1 MDSWSEFIASKRL
14 QSALQS
20 RSELY
25 FGFEEIDGEDDYGEE
40 FPCPFCSEDFDIV
53 GLCCHIEEEHWDESK
68 NGICPVCETR
78 VGMDMV
84 VHITMQHSYLF
95 KMQRQRRLR
104 KGSAGSHSTLSLL
117 RKELEEEHLQSLF
130 GSSRVVSSNAAP
142 DTLLSSFMHSFPLA
156 DPQKNVEPHPLD
168 EGNLAGKSL
177 KKKAAESIEPSL
189 SDKDQKEKAQ
199 RCEFVQQVLVS
210 TFLDDIL

>member
-1 MDSWSEFIASKRL
+1 MDSWSDFIASKRL

-25 FGFEEIDGEDDYGEE
+25 FGFEEIDGEDDDREE
-40 FPCPFCSEDFDIV
+40 FPCPFCSEDFDIY
-53 GLCCHIEEEHWDESK
+53 GLCRHIDEEHRDDSK
-68 NGICPVCETR
+68 NGICPVCATG
-78 VGMDMV
+78 VGMDM
-84 VHITMQHSYLF
+84 
-95 KMQRQRRLR
+95 RQRRLR

-130 GSSRVVSSNAAP
+130 GGSRVVSSNTAP
-142 DTLLSSFMHSFPLA
+142 DMLLSSFMHSFSLA
-156 DPQKNVEPHPLD
+156 DAQKNVEPHPLD
-168 EGNLAGKSL
+168 EGSLAGKSL